1 MCKFHQRR
9 AQASCCVTED
19 RLGVPSREREMARCT
34 GRFPQTGS
42 STPQLDMKIGA
53 SDRRAE
59 RHRIDARRPARGT
72 EATRPVSTNRRT
84 LYATAMPT
92 TSPRTTSRN
101 DSRSTIYSSCVE
113 SAPSASRRPISRV
126 RWRTQYDMSPWKP
139 RTRESARPRQAS
151 PSGCRATR
159 ESRSEGRRRPRTPS
173 SRPPCRPRRT
183 RRGRR
188 GIRCGP
194 RSRESR
200 SVRPRI
206 W

>member
-84 LYATAMPT
+84 LYATARPT
-92 TSPRTTSRN
+92 ASPRTISQN
-101 DSRSTIYSSCVE
+101 DSHRPSH
-113 SAPSASRRPISRV
+113 APENQRGHASIAVRLSGYARIS
-126 RWRTQYDMSPWKP
+126 K
-139 RTRESARPRQAS
+139 
-151 PSGCRATR
+151 
-159 ESRSEGRRRPRTPS
+159 
-173 SRPPCRPRRT
+173 
-183 RRGRR
+183 
-188 GIRCGP
+188 
-194 RSRESR
+194 
-200 SVRPRI
+200 
-206 W
+206 